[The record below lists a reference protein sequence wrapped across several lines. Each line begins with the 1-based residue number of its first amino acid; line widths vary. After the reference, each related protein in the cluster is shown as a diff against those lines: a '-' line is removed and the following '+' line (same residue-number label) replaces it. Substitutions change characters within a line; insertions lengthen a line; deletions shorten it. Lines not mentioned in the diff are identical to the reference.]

1 VTYLIAEIGQNH
13 QGSVEIAKDLCAIAA
28 SPSPHSDPNLMADG
42 VNAVKMT
49 KRDLDWEMTERAAN
63 ALYVGK
69 HAFGQTYGAH
79 RARLE
84 LSYDE
89 HWDVYGYAK
98 DLGLDFIET
107 VCAPSCIEPV
117 LDCFIPDAFKVA
129 SRDLTNDRLLE
140 AIAETRLPVIL
151 STGMVRDWRDVQR
164 ALLIFR
170 HAPQVTL
177 MHCLSQYP
185 ARPDLL
191 NMRRLLTLREFYPE
205 HRIGYSDHSVGL
217 VASVIAV
224 SFGADVI
231 EKHITL
237 DRGIRGSDHAGALD
251 RGGIFHWV
259 RDVRLAEAMVEP
271 VIDADRLEAVADA
284 QRKLERSVA
293 VNVDVEAG
301 SVLEDEMLVPLSP
314 GVGVPWSERGKLVGR
329 RAVSRIPARSLVVE
343 GLTST

>member
-1 VTYLIAEIGQNH
+1 
-13 QGSVEIAKDLCAIAA
+13 
-28 SPSPHSDPNLMADG
+28 
-42 VNAVKMT
+42 
-49 KRDLDWEMTERAAN
+49 
-63 ALYVGK
+63 
-69 HAFGQTYGAH
+69 
-79 RARLE
+79 
-84 LSYDE
+84 
-89 HWDVYGYAK
+89 
-98 DLGLDFIET
+98 
-107 VCAPSCIEPV
+107 
-117 LDCFIPDAFKVA
+117 
-129 SRDLTNDRLLE
+129 
-140 AIAETRLPVIL
+140 
-151 STGMVRDWRDVQR
+151 
-164 ALLIFR
+164 
-170 HAPQVTL
+170 
-177 MHCLSQYP
+177 
-185 ARPDLL
+185 
-191 NMRRLLTLREFYPE
+191 MRRLLTLREFYPE